1 MTDRELMGFF
11 AKENIVRRNVPV
23 REVVLGT
30 AAISL
35 PLLLFFAAMIWVSLS
50 PDLDTRVLIGEVV
63 GFSGVM
69 LLAMGGIVAY
79 VRAVLINRKT
89 KKYEVL
95 LSGYPW
101 FLVVVAAVGIVA
113 GGIHINN
120 ALKDFYAPDEYIT
133 GVFGEYVERNESRR
147 IFILKGDSKEYS
159 LINQD
164 VDLTEGNSYM
174 FRYYRNIGRVYML
187 EEIKE

>member
-164 VDLTEGNSYM
+164 VDLTEGNSYV